1 MKNASGTHGPEAST
15 FSIGRLIDQCGACT
29 MPAAPP
35 VVSDQR
41 DGWLVLLQNVDGV
54 KEIRKKPIR

>member
-1 MKNASGTHGPEAST
+1 
-15 FSIGRLIDQCGACT
+15 